1 MIAGSLGVGIGGG
14 RRRPWGALSDAQGC
28 KIETARSETLN
39 WRITE
44 LDGTTCGRPWFTLE
58 AKRREARS
66 EGPAGQGLP
75 PPRRVLA
82 FPTLRFAAETQR
94 PLLVPTPL
102 EQQQRKEKKAPYGSK
117 MPQGDVRYVIRNN
130 RCMSCPKINMAVPIL
145 PGVHP
150 SHCHRPCFQYSG
162 LWTASCKWL
171 GQTSQLVRA
180 ST

>member
-1 MIAGSLGVGIGGG
+1 
-14 RRRPWGALSDAQGC
+14 
-28 KIETARSETLN
+28 LN

-44 LDGTTCGRPWFTLE
+44 LDWTTCGRPRFTLE

-66 EGPAGQGLP
+66 KGLAGQGLP
-75 PPRRVLA
+75 PLRRVLA
-82 FPTLRFAAETQR
+82 FPALRFAAETQR
-94 PLLVPTPL
+94 PFLVPTPL
-102 EQQQRKEKKAPYGSK
+102 EQKQRKEKKGPYGSK
-117 MPQGDVRYVIRNN
+117 MPQGDARYVIRNN
-130 RCMSCPKINMAVPIL
+130 RCMSCLKINMAVPIL

>member
-1 MIAGSLGVGIGGG
+1 MIAGSLGVGIGGATAKAMG
-14 RRRPWGALSDAQGC
+14 GAVRHAGLQ
-28 KIETARSETLN
+28 IETARSETLN

-44 LDGTTCGRPWFTLE
+44 LDWTTCGRPRFTLE

-66 EGPAGQGLP
+66 KGLAGQGLP
-75 PPRRVLA
+75 PLRRVLA

-102 EQQQRKEKKAPYGSK
+102 EQKQRKEKKAPYGSK

-130 RCMSCPKINMAVPIL
+130 RCMSCLKINMAVPIL